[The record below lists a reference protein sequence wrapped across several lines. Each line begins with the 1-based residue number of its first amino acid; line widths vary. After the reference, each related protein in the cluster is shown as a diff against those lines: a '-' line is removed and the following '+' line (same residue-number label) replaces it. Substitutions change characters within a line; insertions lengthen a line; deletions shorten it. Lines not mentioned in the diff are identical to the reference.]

1 MNVLIKKFYH
11 LVVRILSK
19 MITPQLIDKPHIV
32 FMMTFPE
39 DIKPIIKAL
48 NNSSYQKTVLTT
60 QNKRLIYLNLATMLM

>member
-48 NNSSYQKTVLTT
+48 NTRRIRKLF
-60 QNKRLIYLNLATMLM
+60 